1 MEPVVRGQKG
11 RPIEISPKKVSV
23 ENYVIGLLAANFPDR
38 RCGSITHDTDLTAD
52 LDADSMTMV
61 SLIFSI
67 SEKFGISTDH
77 LGDLLVNCR
86 TAGDL
91 ISATERLRR
100 AYA

>member
-1 MEPVVRGQKG
+1 MKN
-11 RPIEISPKKVSV
+11 VSV
-23 ENYVIGLLAANFPDR
+23 ENYVIGLLAASFPDR
-38 RCGSITHDTDLTAD
+38 RCGPITHDTDLASD

-67 SEKFGISTDH
+67 NEKFGISTDH

-91 ISATERLRR
+91 ISVTEQLRQE
-100 AYA
+100 YA